1 MIMERVQDDLFGHL
15 DKMIDEFKASSS
27 SPESKASSLELK
39 TATLSFRDL
48 KRAIGRAERCGHGSQ
63 QLRVLDTETVFFL
76 CRACHIKTF
85 VDCSADILEAGPS
98 AGAEEIS
105 LDTEE
110 EGRGGERLL
119 QESRELEIVSVES
132 VRAEKEAKI
141 AKEDVI
147 KGGSGGFWPRGS
159 RCRVMFTGYKCRAHM
174 RAVVALGGGLSSR
187 AAASDVLVTDSLR
200 VTPRLLAAL
209 GRGLPVV
216 SPAWVLASR
225 GQGGLLDPWRWL
237 LVDQYREQLHSLALG
252 PSLLASRREGGSLR
266 GQRVLL
272 SPENRKHLQ
281 ELESIIES
289 HGGVI
294 AAGDQNGNVDVAI
307 VEDDEVD
314 SQIFKTEKM
323 KVINR
328 KNFYYSLL
336 RNKGSK

>member
-1 MIMERVQDDLFGHL
+1 MEHLQDDLFGHL
-15 DKMIDEFKASSS
+15 DKMIDEFKANSS

-48 KRAIGRAERCGHGSQ
+48 KRAISRAERCGHGSQ

-76 CRACHIKTF
+76 CRACDIKTF

-98 AGAEEIS
+98 ARAEEIS

-119 QESRELEIVSVES
+119 QEGREMEVVSVES
-132 VRAEKEAKI
+132 VPAEKVKEVKI
-141 AKEDVI
+141 AKEGVV
-147 KGGSGGFWPRGS
+147 KGGGGGSWARGS

-187 AAASDVLVTDSLR
+187 AAACDVLVTDSLR

-225 GQGGLLDPWRWL
+225 DQGLLLDPWRWL
-237 LVDQYREQLHSLALG
+237 LVDQYREQLHSLKLG
-252 PSLLASRREGGSLR
+252 PSLLAGRREGGGLR
-266 GQRVLL
+266 GQRVFL
-272 SPENRKHLQ
+272 SPENRKHLE
-281 ELESIIES
+281 ELETIIEC

-294 AAGDQNGNVDVAI
+294 AGLQDGNVDIAI

-314 SQIFKTEKM
+314 SQILKTAEKM